1 MSLTALFVFGILVLD
16 FVIYYGFLH
25 IFGDRRA
32 ALAREVARMRAQVPA
47 LPDPVENH
55 ISNTLPSQRNT
66 PGYSAGH
73 LHRTT
78 VPTLESLQVDA

>member
-1 MSLTALFVFGILVLD
+1 MSLTALFVFGILALD
-16 FVIYYGFLH
+16 FIIYYGFLS

-47 LPDPVENH
+47 LPGPVENR
-55 ISNTLPSQRNT
+55 ISNTIPSRRNT
-66 PGYSAGH
+66 PSYSAGQ